1 MGRIMAIDYGQKR
14 IGVAVS
20 DPEQI
25 IANALTTVHVKD
37 IFPFLQEYFSS
48 EKVDR
53 VLVGEPLQMDNSPSA
68 SARFIEPFVKK
79 FVAIFPDMP
88 LERADE
94 RFTSKMAR
102 QTILM
107 SGLRKKARQNKEAV
121 DAISATIILQS
132 YLEKQA
138 SQ

>member
-1 MGRIMAIDYGQKR
+1 MAIDYGQKR

-25 IANALTTVHVKD
+25 IANALTTVHVQD
-37 IFPFLQEYFSS
+37 IFPFLQQYFSS
-48 EKVDR
+48 EKVER

-79 FVAIFPDMP
+79 FVATFPDMP

-94 RFTSKMAR
+94 RFTSKMAQ

-107 SGLRKKARQNKEAV
+107 SGLRKKARQNKAAV
-121 DAISATIILQS
+121 DAVSATIILQS

-138 SQ
+138 SR